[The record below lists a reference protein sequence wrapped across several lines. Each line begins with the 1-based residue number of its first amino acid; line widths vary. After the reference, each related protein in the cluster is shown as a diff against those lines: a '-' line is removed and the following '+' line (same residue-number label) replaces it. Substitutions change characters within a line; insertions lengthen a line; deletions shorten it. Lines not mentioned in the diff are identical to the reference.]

1 MRGPLRAIIFDFD
14 GVIADTEPY
23 HLRAFQQVLAREGIV
38 LTETDYYSTYLG
50 MDDRECFRSVLVR
63 HGRRGGARKLSALIR
78 AKSRLFTA
86 SVRGDLTFTPGAI
99 AFVKKASRSY
109 PLAIAS
115 GALHREILMILDT
128 GGIANAFPVIISAE
142 DIRKGK
148 PDPEGFISALRG
160 INAHLRSQGR
170 PEDPVAPGECLVIED
185 SPFGIEAA
193 RRAGM
198 PCLALATSYDE
209 EELGGACAVRKDLRG
224 LTLAALAR
232 LPRTG
237 ILRPG

>member
-14 GVIADTEPY
+14 GVIADTEPC
-23 HLRAFQQVLAREGIV
+23 HLRAFQRVLSGEGID
-38 LTETDYYSTYLG
+38 LTERDYYRTYLG
-50 MDDRECFRSVLVR
+50 MDDRECFRSILAR
-63 HGRRGGARKLSALIR
+63 HGRRAGARKLSALIR
-78 AKSRLFTA
+78 AKSRLFTT
-86 SVRGDLTFTPGAI
+86 SVRSELSFTPGAI

-115 GALHREILMILDT
+115 GALHREIVMILNA
-128 GGIANAFPVIISAE
+128 GGIADAFPVIIGAE

-148 PDPEGFISALRG
+148 PDPEGFLSALRG
-160 INAHLRSQGR
+160 INAHLRSRGR
-170 PEDPVAPGECLVIED
+170 AVAPAGPGECLVIED

-209 EELGGACAVRKDLRG
+209 GDLGGACAVRKDFRG

-232 LPRTG
+232 IPRTG
-237 ILRPG
+237 IIRPS